1 MQWVVGIITFV
12 VVVVILLYVNVFIGL
27 YRRDR
32 ALLGMLDELNEKL
45 RASAASVT
53 PESVARLARLPEL
66 RRFLYEALKK
76 YNRTDLFPADLLT
89 LDEQAR
95 CDLAYWLCH
104 PNELAASPD
113 AIEVLTT
120 VSRTSE
126 GRSANYF
133 VLRFKKDPPHWSA
146 ERGWTVG
153 IAGPYFEGHAPY
165 SKVRAFSRFEPQ
177 GKMSPD
183 ALVDWYRTAME
194 PREDRQKS

>member
-1 MQWVVGIITFV
+1 MQWIVGIFTFV
-12 VVVVILLYVNVFIGL
+12 VVVVGLLYVNVFIGL

-32 ALLGMLDELNEKL
+32 ALRHMLDELNEKL

-66 RRFLYEALKK
+66 RRFLYDALKK
-76 YNRTDLFPADLLT
+76 YNRTDLFPADLLA
-89 LDEQAR
+89 LDEQAC

-120 VSRTSE
+120 VLRNSE
-126 GRSANYF
+126 GRSAHYF

-146 ERGWTVG
+146 ARGWTVG
-153 IAGPYFEGHAPY
+153 VAGPYFEGHAPY
-165 SKVRAFSRFEPQ
+165 SKVRAFSRFESQ
-177 GKMSPD
+177 GKMSSD
-183 ALVDWYRTAME
+183 ALVDWYRMTME
-194 PREDRQKS
+194 ARGDSQ